1 MRRYVFLSLGVLEFF
16 VALALL
22 GFAWQLPNAAEVGE
36 TVSRVARVGR
46 QTGRQVHA
54 LRDQLHSLR
63 ERRPQLHE
71 LAVRLQE
78 QMRTVNEHLRG
89 QQVDYDTVRTVSEAM
104 GEAAEGLDGLGTT
117 LDPDGVGRVGTGL
130 KAAADY
136 LDEQVAPAAT
146 QAADQ
151 LEKTSGQLKE
161 DAERLASLLR
171 AAPVD
176 LKAARQV
183 HDSLGRFRDG
193 LDRLEGLLKLQRAE
207 TMRDGFKGL
216 EESLNTGAGQVE
228 RLAGYTYPAVR
239 FDGLRPVVEQRQFWP
254 EGDKIA
260 EGMRKAAKGA
270 TAAGEELEQLT
281 RDLPRLREALVDSRK
296 VVTTTREALATA
308 LGQQEKVE
316 ELLKNAPEHAARLAE
331 ELPRLATALARVL
344 RDTARLKDVA
354 GLLRQAQKTIDV
366 AVSRWPE
373 LRKNLAR
380 SAVLLRATQKQ
391 LRYVVDHRSEYEAS
405 LRGTLTL
412 SRTVSA
418 ALPLLTEQ
426 LEQDLHEQEQ
436 SLTNLGEGIDEVT
449 GTLPGLAA
457 RASGLLQTTRFLLLL
472 LAGVFALHGIHM
484 VLSERAALVRR
495 KAEKALGLDAPAL
508 GR

>member
-1 MRRYVFLSLGVLEFF
+1 MRRSVFLSLGVLEFL
-16 VALALL
+16 VALVLL
-22 GFAWQLPNAAEVGE
+22 AFAWQLPTSAEVGE
-36 TVSRVARVGR
+36 TVGRVAGVGR

-54 LRDQLHSLR
+54 LREQLRSLR
-63 ERRPQLHE
+63 DRRPQLHE
-71 LAVRLQE
+71 LALRLQE

-89 QQVDYDTVRTVSEAM
+89 QQVDYDTVRAVSEAM

-117 LDPDGVGRVGTGL
+117 LDPDGVGRVGSGL

-136 LDEQVAPAAT
+136 LDERVAPAAA

-151 LEKTSGQLKE
+151 LEKTTGVLRE
-161 DAERLASLLR
+161 DAERLAGLLR

-193 LDRLEGLLKLQRAE
+193 LDRLEGLLKLQRADA
-207 TMRDGFKGL
+207 MRDGFKGL
-216 EESLNTGAGQVE
+216 EESLSTGAGQVE

-239 FDGLRPVVEQRQFWP
+239 FEGLRPVVEQRQFWP

-281 RDLPRLREALVDSRK
+281 RDLPRLRDALAESRR
-296 VVTTTREALATA
+296 VVTTTRDALATA
-308 LGQQEKVE
+308 LGQQDKVE
-316 ELLKNAPEHAARLAE
+316 ALMKHAPEHAARLAE
-331 ELPRLATALARVL
+331 EMPRLATALARVL
-344 RDTARLKDVA
+344 RDTAKLKDVA
-354 GLLRQAQKTIDV
+354 ALLRQAQKTIDV
-366 AVSRWPE
+366 AVSRWPQ

-380 SAVLLRATQKQ
+380 SSVLLRATQKQ
-391 LRYVVDHRSEYEAS
+391 LRYVVDHRAEYEAS

-436 SLTNLGEGIDEVT
+436 SLANLGGGIDDVT
-449 GTLPGLAA
+449 ASLPGLAA

-472 LAGVFALHGIHM
+472 LAGAFALHGAHL
-484 VLSERAALVRR
+484 VLSERGAGTRR
-495 KAEKALGLDAPAL
+495 RAEKALGLDAPAA